1 VWEQGKT
8 NHEYVNEL
16 RVPELKEPFSQL
28 SYYFDY
34 AWYGNF
40 DVNRD
45 LFERVNNI
53 FNHLKG
59 KVK

>member
-1 VWEQGKT
+1 
-8 NHEYVNEL
+8 VNEL